1 MWEIVITPLTTHALH
16 PPSAHSLD
24 LHFIAAGICVEQE
37 DKMEHERVKL
47 LPANCGPAPLERKH
61 TLARNHFS
69 TRQLNIYEPVLS
81 TRQLY
86 TYEPDLSTRQPNA
99 HIHQVYHAQTQS
111 SYLGRKSQLNTSHT
125 LC

>member
-1 MWEIVITPLTTHALH
+1 MH

-69 TRQLNIYEPVLS
+69 TRQLNIYEPDLS
-81 TRQLY
+81 TRQL
-86 TYEPDLSTRQPNA
+86 NA
-99 HIHQVYHAQTQS
+99 HHHHQVYHALEEPVFVLGQNKPTQYQPS
-111 SYLGRKSQLNTSHT
+111 NY
-125 LC
+125 